1 MPATTPKTPT
11 LADLIVIVLASNLSA
26 LQKRDCVSAIR
37 RGSRALGAEPGDLP
51 INVKLLRRRLEEVSP
66 EAIGM
71 TRATFNNVRSLFNRA
86 LELYAPI
93 MTSTQRA
100 KISAGWH
107 ALLKILSQPKRLRLT
122 ALARFLSGRGVEPDQ
137 VSLADLEAFRD
148 AIIENRLRAT
158 PEKTWDGIVWTWNKC
173 ADEIAGWPKVEI
185 PREDRRIVYAR
196 PKRDFTDE
204 FNADV
209 DDYLQVLSGEV
220 IHEDGPLKAL
230 RPVTLKNRAYQAR
243 AAASALVAAGTPIE
257 SIRSLADI
265 ARLEP
270 IKVILNHVLS
280 RGEGNHWAGAFN
292 MANFLKAVAQ
302 HWVKVDEAE
311 LAKIRKIAS
320 KLSPK
325 QKGMTDKNRHRLI
338 PFNDAEVVRNFLNL
352 PNRLARDVRRD
363 GRKTIV
369 NAVSAQRAVAVA
381 ILQAIPLR
389 IKNLVE
395 LDLEHHIVEQNG
407 KVYVMIEDDEV
418 KNGRHYQME
427 LPKEVADLM
436 AWYCL
441 EYRDLLIERP
451 TSALFPGKEGRPK
464 LPNTLGRQISQRI
477 KEYMGLE
484 VNPHLLRHIAAKLY
498 LDRHPGEYGLV
509 SRVLNHASVATTMA
523 AYTGAETV
531 SAGLHFQS
539 VVAGLRGQNE
549 AAKSSKRKGAR

>member
-11 LADLIVIVLASNLSA
+11 LADLIVIVLASNRSA

-107 ALLKILSQPKRLRLT
+107 ALLKILSQSKRLRLT

-148 AIIENRLRAT
+148 AIIENRLRAN
-158 PEKTWDGIVWTWNKC
+158 PEKTWDGISWTWNKC
-173 ADEIAGWPKVEI
+173 ADEIAGWPKVTI

-220 IHEDGPLKAL
+220 IDEDGPLKAL

-280 RGEGNHWAGAFN
+280 RGEGNHRAGAFN

-311 LAKIRKIAS
+311 LAKVRKIAS

-395 LDLEHHIVEQNG
+395 LDLERHIVEQNG
-407 KVYVMIEDDEV
+407 KVYVLIEDDEV